1 MNWQDTRVFI
11 INRDNMNRGFIQL
24 LTWLASVGMR
34 NVAVIDNGSTYP
46 PVLDLYGKLSNVQLL
61 RSDENLGPYAFWQL
75 GLHQQ
80 QHERFI
86 VTDPDVVPSAD
97 CPDDLIER
105 MHQAM
110 DREHVGKVG
119 PSLRID
125 NLPDSYARKSEVIAW
140 EKQFW
145 LHPAIGQGAY
155 HADID
160 TTFALYQPHSECRP
174 AGHTLRLAPPY
185 SVEHRPWYED
195 SAHPP
200 DEAVYYRSH
209 AKADLIHW

>member
-1 MNWQDTRVFI
+1 MRWQDTPVYI
-11 INRDNMNRGFIQL
+11 VNRNNLTRGFRDL
-24 LTWLASVGMR
+24 VSWLQRIGMTD
-34 NVAVIDNGSTYP
+34 II
-46 PVLDLYGKLSNVQLL
+46 VLDNYSEFEPLLDFYKTLDHVHRLSMNY
-61 RSDENLGPYAFWQL
+61 GPYVFWEML
-75 GLHQQ
+75 LHRNRQT
-80 QHERFI
+80 RFI

-105 MHQAM
+105 MHEAM

-125 NLPDSYARKSEVIAW
+125 NLSDHYARKDEVIAW

-195 SAHPP
+195 SANPSE
-200 DEAVYYRSH
+200 EAQYYRSH
-209 AKADLIHW
+209 AKSDLIHW